1 MDFSYPHND
10 TSRPER
16 PSRTAGLN
24 KLNVSEE
31 VRKIRESAFARGIP
45 VSSDETLQFICLQA
59 AAAGAANILEVGAA
73 IGASGAALLQCC
85 PSARLTAIEKNG
97 HFAAEAQA
105 NFDRL
110 GLGDRVRLIEGDAAD
125 ILGGLE
131 GGYDFVFLDAA
142 KVQYVKWLPRIRQL
156 LAPGG
161 LLIADDVLLYGWVNG
176 EEQVPKKRRMLV
188 QHIREYLEA
197 VLSDGGLTS
206 YVADIGDG
214 LCISLKKRDV

>member
-31 VRKIRESAFARGIP
+31 VLEIRRSAFARGIP

>member
-59 AAAGAANILEVGAA
+59 AAAGASNILEVGAA

-110 GLGDRVRLIEGDAAD
+110 GLSDRVRLIEGDAAD

>member
-85 PSARLTAIEKNG
+85 PSARLTAIEKDG

-214 LCISLKKRDV
+214 LCISLKRRDV

>member
-1 MDFSYPHND
+1 MDFPYPHND

>member
-59 AAAGAANILEVGAA
+59 AAAGAANILEMGAA

-161 LLIADDVLLYGWVNG
+161 LLVADDVLLYGWVNG

>member
-214 LCISLKKRDV
+214 LCISLKRRDV

>member
-24 KLNVSEE
+24 KLNVSEG

-97 HFAAEAQA
+97 QFAAEAQA

-188 QHIREYLEA
+188 QHIREYLQA

-214 LCISLKKRDV
+214 LCISLKRRDV

>member
-31 VRKIRESAFARGIP
+31 VLEIRRSAFARGIP

-59 AAAGAANILEVGAA
+59 SAAGAANILEVGAA

-110 GLGDRVRLIEGDAAD
+110 GLSDRVRLIEGDAAD

>member
-59 AAAGAANILEVGAA
+59 AAAGASNILEVGAA

-214 LCISLKKRDV
+214 LCISLKRRDV

>member
-24 KLNVSEE
+24 KLNVSEG

-131 GGYDFVFLDAA
+131 GGYDVVF
-142 KVQYVKWLPRIRQL
+142 
-156 LAPGG
+156 
-161 LLIADDVLLYGWVNG
+161 
-176 EEQVPKKRRMLV
+176 
-188 QHIREYLEA
+188 
-197 VLSDGGLTS
+197 
-206 YVADIGDG
+206 
-214 LCISLKKRDV
+214 

>member
-24 KLNVSEE
+24 KLNVSEG

>member
-31 VRKIRESAFARGIP
+31 VLEIRRSAFARGIP

-59 AAAGAANILEVGAA
+59 SAARASNILEVGAA

>member
-85 PSARLTAIEKNG
+85 PSARLTTIEKNR

-214 LCISLKKRDV
+214 LCISLKRRDV

>member
-131 GGYDFVFLDAA
+131 GGYNFVFLDAA

-214 LCISLKKRDV
+214 LCISLKRRDV

>member
-214 LCISLKKRDV
+214 LCISLKRIDV

>member
-24 KLNVSEE
+24 KLNVSEG

-214 LCISLKKRDV
+214 LCISLKRRDV

>member
-85 PSARLTAIEKNG
+85 PSARLTAIEKDG

-110 GLGDRVRLIEGDAAD
+110 GLSDRVRLIEGDAAD

-214 LCISLKKRDV
+214 LCISLKRRDV

>member
-31 VRKIRESAFARGIP
+31 VLEIRRSAFARGIP
-45 VSSDETLQFICLQA
+45 VSSDETLQFVCLQA
-59 AAAGAANILEVGAA
+59 SAAGAANILEVGAA

-142 KVQYVKWLPRIRQL
+142 KVQYVKWLPRLKEL

>member
-85 PSARLTAIEKNG
+85 PSARLTAIEKNRY
-97 HFAAEAQA
+97 FAAEAQA

-214 LCISLKKRDV
+214 LCISLKRRDV

>member
-31 VRKIRESAFARGIP
+31 VLEIRRSAFARGIP

-59 AAAGAANILEVGAA
+59 SAARAANILEVGAA

-85 PSARLTAIEKNG
+85 PSARLTAIEKNR

-214 LCISLKKRDV
+214 LCISLKRRDV

>member
-1 MDFSYPHND
+1 MEFSYPHND

-214 LCISLKKRDV
+214 LCISLKRRDV

>member
-59 AAAGAANILEVGAA
+59 SAAGASNILEVGAA

-110 GLGDRVRLIEGDAAD
+110 GLSDRVRLIEGDAAD

-214 LCISLKKRDV
+214 LCISLKRRDV

>member
-110 GLGDRVRLIEGDAAD
+110 GLSDRVRLIEGDAAD

-214 LCISLKKRDV
+214 LCISLKRRDV

>member
-31 VRKIRESAFARGIP
+31 VRKIRESSFARGIP

-59 AAAGAANILEVGAA
+59 SAAGASNILEVGAA

-214 LCISLKKRDV
+214 LCISLKRRDV

>member
-31 VRKIRESAFARGIP
+31 VLEIRRSAFARGIP

-85 PSARLTAIEKNG
+85 PSARLTAIEKDG

-214 LCISLKKRDV
+214 LCISLKRRDV

>member
-85 PSARLTAIEKNG
+85 PSARLTAIEKDG

-110 GLGDRVRLIEGDAAD
+110 GLSDRVRLIEGDAAD

>member
-24 KLNVSEE
+24 KLNVSEG

-45 VSSDETLQFICLQA
+45 VSSDETLQFLCLQA
-59 AAAGAANILEVGAA
+59 AAVGAANILEVGAA

>member
-85 PSARLTAIEKNG
+85 PSARLTAIEKDG

-110 GLGDRVRLIEGDAAD
+110 GLSDRVRLIEGDAAD

-197 VLSDGGLTS
+197 MLSDGGLTS

>member
-188 QHIREYLEA
+188 QHICEYLEA

-214 LCISLKKRDV
+214 LCISLKRRDV

>member
-110 GLGDRVRLIEGDAAD
+110 GLSDRVRLIEGDAAD

-214 LCISLKKRDV
+214 LCISLQRRDV

>member
-24 KLNVSEE
+24 KLNVSEG

-110 GLGDRVRLIEGDAAD
+110 GLSDRVRLIEGDAAD

>member
-31 VRKIRESAFARGIP
+31 VRKIRESAFACGIP
-45 VSSDETLQFICLQA
+45 VSSDETLQFVCLQA
-59 AAAGAANILEVGAA
+59 AAAGASNILEVGAA

-85 PSARLTAIEKNG
+85 PSARLTAIEKDG

-110 GLGDRVRLIEGDAAD
+110 GLSDRVRLIEGDAAD

-214 LCISLKKRDV
+214 LCISLKRRDV

>member
-31 VRKIRESAFARGIP
+31 VLEIRRSAFARGIP

-59 AAAGAANILEVGAA
+59 SAARAANILEVGAA

-110 GLGDRVRLIEGDAAD
+110 GLSDRVRLIEGDAAD

-214 LCISLKKRDV
+214 LCISLKRRDV

>member
-31 VRKIRESAFARGIP
+31 VLEIRRSAFARGIP

-59 AAAGAANILEVGAA
+59 AAAGASNILEVGAA

-110 GLGDRVRLIEGDAAD
+110 GLGDRVRLIKGDAAD

-214 LCISLKKRDV
+214 LCISLKRRDV

>member
-59 AAAGAANILEVGAA
+59 AAARAANILEVGAA

>member
-31 VRKIRESAFARGIP
+31 VLEIRRSAFARGIP

-85 PSARLTAIEKNG
+85 PSARLTAIEKDG

-110 GLGDRVRLIEGDAAD
+110 GLSDRVRLIEGDAAD

>member
-31 VRKIRESAFARGIP
+31 VLEIRRSAFARGIP

-59 AAAGAANILEVGAA
+59 SAAGAANILEVGAA

-110 GLGDRVRLIEGDAAD
+110 GLSDRVRLIEGDAAD

-161 LLIADDVLLYGWVNG
+161 LLVADDVLLYGWVNG

-214 LCISLKKRDV
+214 LCISLKRRDV

>member
-31 VRKIRESAFARGIP
+31 VLEIRESAFARGIP

-214 LCISLKKRDV
+214 LCISLKRRDV